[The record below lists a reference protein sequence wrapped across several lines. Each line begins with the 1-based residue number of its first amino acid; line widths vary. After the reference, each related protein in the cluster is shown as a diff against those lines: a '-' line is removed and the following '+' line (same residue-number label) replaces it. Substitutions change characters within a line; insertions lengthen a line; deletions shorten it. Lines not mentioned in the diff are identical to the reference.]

1 MIRAA
6 IISLAFAGAAMANS
20 VADSA
25 IASFNALCFTAGKT
39 EVQVRTNMQARD
51 GAPLPYTLI
60 FWDKTLAPAPGM
72 PDAIERRCEVSF
84 EGDHTDAAIA
94 ALRDKMATPPVFGS
108 ATALPGTHSATAG
121 TAFIEGRALL
131 RGRVAVVHV
140 GTRADQTFMA
150 VDRLPAD
157 WESLVQ

>member
-6 IISLAFAGAAMANS
+6 IISLAFAGTAAAES
-20 VADSA
+20 VAENA
-25 IASFNALCFTAGKT
+25 IASFNTLCFTAGQT
-39 EVQVRTNMQARD
+39 AAEVRANMQARD

-72 PDAIERRCEVSF
+72 PDEIERRCEVAF
-84 EGDHTDAAIA
+84 DGDHTEAAIA
-94 ALRDKMATPPVFGS
+94 ALRDKMATPPVFGF
-108 ATALPGTHSATAG
+108 AIDLPKTHNTMPG
-121 TAFIEGRALL
+121 TAFIEGRELL
-131 RGRVAVVHV
+131 RGRIAVVHV

-157 WESLVQ
+157 WGTQ